1 MTDEKAMRL
10 VPVYSRTEIPH
21 REEAKDT
28 MFTRFINHMTER
40 IRVGFR
46 RKYGILLI
54 GAAAFTIYTILLSA
68 GVESRTEQRVRQ
80 EMAIEY
86 ASQLE
91 AYKAEQARAAQAEH
105 WLSGDASREAFI
117 NQEIDAAAHFIAEEA
132 NETMKGTKL
141 GVAIARLMAGGYGST
156 LREVINQPGQ
166 WMFYSGEDN
175 KFSQADREFAE
186 GIVRR
191 YYEENIIPNDLTT
204 DIQWM
209 MWSPGDYQAMNNWNA
224 AAATRK
230 WRYHG

>member
-54 GAAAFTIYTILLSA
+54 TAAAFTIYTILLSA

-117 NQEIDAAAHFIAEEA
+117 NQEIDAGARLIQEEP
-132 NETMKGTKL
+132 NETMRGTKL
-141 GVAIARLMAGGYGST
+141 GVAIARLMSGLYGAT
-156 LREVINQPGQ
+156 LQEVINQPGQ
-166 WMFYSGEDN
+166 WMNYHSDVKITQEVR
-175 KFSQADREFAE
+175 AFAE
-186 GIVRR
+186 KIIRA
-191 YYEENIIPNDLTT
+191 YYEDGMVPDGLTK
-204 DIQWM
+204 DIQWLT
-209 MWSPGDYQAMNNWNA
+209 WTPGDYLARNNWNA
-224 AAATRK
+224 AAATVT

>member
-54 GAAAFTIYTILLSA
+54 GAALFTIYTILLSA
-68 GVESRTEQRVRQ
+68 GVESRTEKRVRQ

-117 NQEIDAAAHFIAEEA
+117 NQEIDAGARLIQEEP
-132 NETMKGTKL
+132 NETMRGTKL
-141 GVAIARLMAGGYGST
+141 GVAIARLMSGLYGAT
-156 LREVINQPGQ
+156 LQEVINQPGQ
-166 WMFYSGEDN
+166 WMNYHSDVKITQEVR
-175 KFSQADREFAE
+175 AFAE
-186 GIVRR
+186 KIIRAYMESGIV
-191 YYEENIIPNDLTT
+191 PNGLTAEMVYGEWT
-204 DIQWM
+204 QHDFVLRDSYKTTSTM
-209 MWSPGDYQAMNNWNA
+209 H
-224 AAATRK
+224 T
-230 WRYHG
+230 WRYQG